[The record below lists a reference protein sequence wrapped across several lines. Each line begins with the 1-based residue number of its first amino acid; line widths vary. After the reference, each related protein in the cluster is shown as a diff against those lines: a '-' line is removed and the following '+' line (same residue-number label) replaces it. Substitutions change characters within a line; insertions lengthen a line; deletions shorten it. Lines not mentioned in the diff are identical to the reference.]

1 MISENLFEDGRR
13 LELFAVAERRALLR
27 FECFAEVEIV
37 FPQNCEVVLLP
48 FFCEIK
54 AELGWGWGGARRVDD
69 LLYLADEVVGPVG
82 RRLRDVAIVSLG
94 RR

>member
-1 MISENLFEDGRR
+1 MISEDLLEDGRR
-13 LELFAVAERRALLR
+13 LKLFAVAERRALLR
-27 FECFAEVEIV
+27 FECFAKVEIV

-54 AELGWGWGGARRVDD
+54 AELGWRWGCARRVDD
-69 LLYLADEVVGPVG
+69 LLYLADEVVGPFR
-82 RRLRDVAIVSLG
+82 RRLRGVAFVSLG